1 VVVMFGL
8 GWQELLILLILAGLI
23 VGLVLAANR
32 RKLVHVAACLGFLQG
47 LANVAF
53 GVLGGP
59 PGYMA
64 QDRFQASVAVVWM
77 LAQGVAMI
85 IFAIAT
91 YRRKLYGAYGLLVIA
106 LLYAVLSLVEKGTP
120 GWIIPPLIY
129 LFAIGSLHRARRTP
143 QAAQPL

>member
-1 VVVMFGL
+1 MFGL
-8 GWQELLILLILAGLI
+8 GFQELLILLIIGGPI
-23 VGLVLAANR
+23 VGVVVATKR
-32 RKLVHVAACLGFLQG
+32 RKVVHVAAGLGFLQG

-59 PGYMA
+59 PGYTA
-64 QDRFQASVAVVWM
+64 QDRLEASIAVVWM

-85 IFAIAT
+85 VFAIAT
-91 YRRKLYGAYGLLVIA
+91 YRRKLYGAYGLLVVA

-129 LFAIGSLHRARRTP
+129 LGGVLSLHRARRTSP
-143 QAAQPL
+143 AAQAS